1 MDRKWIDPIHVRE
14 VDSTGLEWN
23 VTGAAFCRFEVLFVV
38 HRLYTSAMAAGTAR
52 VLRLY
57 FRFLP

>member
-23 VTGAAFCRFEVLFVV
+23 VVGVAFCRFEVLFLA
-38 HRLYTSAMAAGTAR
+38 HCLYTSAMAAGMAG
-52 VLRLY
+52 VLRIY